1 MLRTFFPNF
10 HRGVATNN
18 EREILKSKGITNRA
32 QQDLLAW
39 RRSALWTAFG
49 ALCISGAIN
58 LLAHSAEWNAGFLYS
73 DLGHKIRI
81 ILPLVATFLAIVTT
95 ALGGLAWTGLLRWR
109 GVMLCGAAIYLSAP
123 FLLSMF
129 PASIMLKSDTQM
141 AELDYALTI
150 GASLLIPVYSLLAGL
165 FRGARIVKEAS
176 PQTSSAGLVVV
187 LLVPINLAAIGCF
200 GLMTVHMTTGW
211 GLPIACIGAVV
222 AQLPYIIRASTV
234 ISPLARDEYDRQM
247 IPVRWIRLLGIL
259 MMSVGIVWALI
270 ATSVE
275 GRPLLGPDEQHPWI
289 SWANFLRII
298 SHLLANYLILL
309 AVFCDFVDLA
319 AVRSTR
325 TIAPPS
331 NVN

>member
-18 EREILKSKGITNRA
+18 EREILQRKGITNRA

-39 RRSALWTAFG
+39 RRSTLWTAVG
-49 ALCISGAIN
+49 ALCVSGAIN
-58 LLAHSAEWNAGFLYS
+58 LMTHSGEWNAGFLYS
-73 DLGHKIRI
+73 DFGHKLRI
-81 ILPLVATFLAIVTT
+81 ILPLLATFMAIVTT
-95 ALGGLAWTGLLRWR
+95 VIGGCAWTGLLRWR
-109 GVMLCGAAIYLSAP
+109 GVMLCGAAVYLSAP

-141 AELDYALTI
+141 ANLDYALTI

-176 PQTSSAGLVVV
+176 PLTSSAGLVVV

-200 GLMTVHMTTGW
+200 GLMTVHLTTGW
-211 GLPIACIGAVV
+211 GLQIACIGAVI

-234 ISPLARDEYDRQM
+234 ITPLARDEFDRQM

-275 GRPLLGPDEQHPWI
+275 GRPLLGPADQHPWI
-289 SWANFLRII
+289 SSGNFLRII
-298 SHLLANYLILL
+298 AHLLANYLILL

-319 AVRSTR
+319 AVKSSR
-325 TIAPPS
+325 TIAPQT
-331 NVN
+331 NVD